1 MPAQIIL
8 HLNLDG
14 LSNWQNAARFEF
26 YRRLHDIALTRA
38 VEVSV
43 VRLTQPVEKIA
54 PYRSD
59 TVLHFAHGASVSGTG
74 WLNSCLAY
82 LPGFWHI
89 NPTGVLANS
98 PAKDLAFEASDVR
111 FGPANRFLTDLQNRF
126 SKRRSSR
133 YWQKS
138 ELCVIPKDCIAVF
151 LQGRY
156 PYSQKQNFLSMEQMI
171 REILIAGTGRAVVV
185 KPHPHPLGR
194 DLALGV
200 LSKLQG
206 EGHRFI
212 VTDANVHDI
221 LEAAAVV
228 VSVNSS
234 VTFEGFMHGK
244 PAIVFGRT
252 DHSSLVETVTREG
265 QFSDALDAALKRDWQ
280 FAKMLYW
287 YFKMNTIEVRSR
299 KFEGRLH
306 QEIQRSGIDPEYFG
320 IRPVAS

>member
-1 MPAQIIL
+1 M
-8 HLNLDG
+8 
-14 LSNWQNAARFEF
+14 
-26 YRRLHDIALTRA
+26 
-38 VEVSV
+38 
-43 VRLTQPVEKIA
+43 VRLNQSVAKMA
-54 PYRSD
+54 PHRAD
-59 TVLHFAHGASVSGTG
+59 TVLHFAHGASVSGIG

-82 LPGFWHI
+82 LPGFWHV

-98 PAKDLAFEASDVR
+98 PAKDLVFDVSHVR
-111 FGPANRFLTDLQNRF
+111 AGPANRFLIDLQNRF
-126 SKRRSSR
+126 SKRRASR

-138 ELCVIPKDCIAVF
+138 ELSVLPNDSIAVF

-156 PYSQKQNFLSMEQMI
+156 PYFQKQNFLSMEKMM
-171 REILIAGTGRAVVV
+171 REILAGGTGRAIVV

-194 DLALGV
+194 DLALAI
-200 LSKLQG
+200 LDKLKG
-206 EGHRFI
+206 EGHKFI

-252 DHSSLVETVTREG
+252 DHPDLVVTVAHEG
-265 QFSDALDAALKRDWQ
+265 QFSDALDVALNRDWQ

-287 YFKMNTIEVRSR
+287 YFKTNTIEVRSR
-299 KFEGRLH
+299 KFEGRLF
-306 QEIQRSGIDPEYFG
+306 QEIQLAGLDPEYFG
-320 IRPVAS
+320 IRSRAG